1 MTDFFTKHSFKAVAI
16 IIFAIW
22 LTFFFGVIWVA
33 SDLKFVI
40 PPNMEL
46 QSLNSFGSSF
56 NVLTSLFTGLAF
68 AGVIISIRLQSA
80 ELKTAVSAFEGQK
93 NALQN
98 QELDN
103 KFFQMLHFFA
113 EVKRNIKCCIDGKNY
128 CGNEVFEPLLKKL
141 LDSINIKNGQSEKK
155 DILKI
160 FKKEF
165 AEFNNEYES
174 VKYYFLNLYQIL
186 NYIKRQ
192 PADETNNHSV
202 KLYTNMLRAQLSKNE
217 LILLAY
223 NSIGV
228 QAFTNDNYQKLVEEY
243 AFFEHLR
250 FGDFLNDN
258 ADKLKIIVT
267 ILNTYADNVFGENQE
282 FIQKK
287 QECYNSYYGNT

>member
-1 MTDFFTKHSFKAVAI
+1 MKKLFKKHPFIATSFFI
-16 IIFAIW
+16 I
-22 LTFFFGVIWVA
+22 LIWVIY
-33 SDLKFVI
+33 FVSI
-40 PPNMEL
+40 IAIANNLHYQWPPNISLEA
-46 QSLNSFGSSF
+46 LNSFGGNF
-56 NVLTSLFTGLAF
+56 NVLASLFTGLAF
-68 AGVIISIRLQSA
+68 AGVIISIHLQSK
-80 ELKTAVSAFEGQK
+80 ELKTAIGAFEGQK

-113 EVKRNIKCCIDGKNY
+113 EVKRNVKCCIDGTTY
-128 CGNEVFEPLLKKL
+128 GGNEVFEPLIKKL
-141 LDSINIKNGQSEKK
+141 LDAISIKYQKNEDK

-165 AEFNNEYES
+165 AEFNNEYEA

-192 PADETNNHSV
+192 PVDEANNHLV

-228 QAFTNDNYQKLVEEY
+228 QAFTNDNYQKLMEKY
-243 AFFEHLR
+243 AFFEHLNLD
-250 FGDFLNDN
+250 DFKKSHP
-258 ADKLKIIVT
+258 DKQEI
-267 ILNTYADNVFGENQE
+267 ILNILDSYEETAFGTNAK
-282 FIQKK
+282 FTAQKK
-287 QECYNSYYGNT
+287 AELEHYTKSE

>member
-1 MTDFFTKHSFKAVAI
+1 MTGFFTKNSFKVAAI
-16 IIFAIW
+16 IIFVIW
-22 LTFFFGVIWVA
+22 LAFFMGVIWVA
-33 SDLKFVI
+33 SDLQFAI
-40 PPNMEL
+40 PPSMEL
-46 QSLNSFGSSF
+46 KSLNNFGSSF
-56 NVLTSLFTGLAF
+56 NILTSLFTGLAF

-80 ELKTAVSAFEGQK
+80 ELKTAISAFDGQK

-103 KFFQMLHFFA
+103 KFFQMLHFFT
-113 EVKRNIKCCIDGKNY
+113 EVKRNVKCCINGTTYN
-128 CGNEVFEPLLKKL
+128 GNEVFEPLIKKL
-141 LDSINIKNGQSEKK
+141 LVSISIQNGQSEKEV
-155 DILKI
+155 ILKI
-160 FKKEF
+160 FKESF
-165 AEFNNEYES
+165 DEFNNEYEA

-192 PADETNNHSV
+192 PIDDANNNLV

-250 FGDFLNDN
+250 LDDFLNDN
-258 ADKLKIIVT
+258 ADKLKTIVT
-267 ILNTYADNVFGENQE
+267 ILNGAFCNYTGRSRYLCIKPAG
-282 FIQKK
+282 
-287 QECYNSYYGNT
+287 